1 MVQRASAR
9 QQRLLREFGAHVRTW
24 RKLNGVSA
32 TDLAARAFVTRE
44 TLRHIE
50 NGTGSP
56 RLESVIA
63 VLTALGIAD
72 TVVTSADP
80 YRSEAGRARLDA
92 IIAGGGAP

>member
-1 MVQRASAR
+1 LVQRTSAR

-24 RKLNGVSA
+24 RRLNGVSA
-32 TDLAARAFVTRE
+32 TDLATRAFVTRE
-44 TLRHIE
+44 TLRHVE

-72 TVVTSADP
+72 TVVMSADP
-80 YRSEAGRARLDA
+80 YQSEAGRARLDA
-92 IIAGGGAP
+92 IIASGGTP

>member
-1 MVQRASAR
+1 MVQRVSVR
-9 QQRLLREFGAHVRTW
+9 QQRLARELGVHVRKW
-24 RKLNGVSA
+24 RKLNGVTS

-56 RLESVIA
+56 RLDSVLA

-72 TVVTSADP
+72 TVVAAADP
-80 YRSEAGRARLDA
+80 YNSDAARVRIDA
-92 IIAGGGAP
+92 IIGAGGEW

>member
-9 QQRLLREFGAHVRTW
+9 QQRLLREFGAHVRLW
-24 RKLNGVSA
+24 RKLNGISA

-56 RLESVIA
+56 RLDSVVA
-63 VLTALGIAD
+63 VLATLGIAD
-72 TVVTSADP
+72 SVVTAVDP

-92 IIAGGGAP
+92 IIGVGGTP